1 MCYKTYMK
9 KKGRKNIFYSN
20 NFYSILGFS
29 FSDIDGYE
37 NKLMNSNNSPTTTLI
52 VETVD
57 DESISIDDDM
67 REIEYDQQSQTHITR
82 SSAGSTSSNGTTNT
96 GPKRQKE
103 MSPCYVCGAKAHG
116 YNFDQSK
123 KNFKIDYLMT
133 SYFQSSHM

>member
-1 MCYKTYMK
+1 MK
-9 KKGRKNIFYSN
+9 KKGSQEHLFYSK
-20 NFYSILGFS
+20 NFYSILRFS

-37 NKLMNSNNSPTTTLI
+37 NKLMNSNNSPTTTLM

-67 REIEYDQQSQTHITR
+67 REIEYDEQSRTHITR
-82 SSAGSTSSNGTTNT
+82 SSAGSTSSNGTTTTTNT

-123 KNFKIDYLMT
+123 KNLKIDYLMT
-133 SYFQSSHM
+133 SYFQSSYM